1 VPRSAVRTITR
12 KSYAGATL
20 AGQSRERP
28 AWSRLQVC
36 LDNAKVR
43 ALGWELEHDV
53 AAGIRQTVRWYQ
65 ENEWWWRP
73 LKSGEFWEFY
83 KKNYKPAPA
92 TA

>member
-1 VPRSAVRTITR
+1 MLEAVG
-12 KSYAGATL
+12 KPASL
-20 AGQSRERP
+20 KEHVQDRP
-28 AWSRLQVC
+28 GHDYRYC
-36 LDNAKVR
+36 LDSSKARV
-43 ALGWELEHDV
+43 LGWELEYDV